1 MQPPPRRGKKV
12 ALILLVIL
20 ALLSAGGAAAYL
32 YIQSKP
38 AITVTSKYMVGTT
51 PAGAATTSL
60 HVTGAKFTAHSRVSF
75 LLDGQPEPG
84 HQIFQ
89 SDASGA
95 LKGDLPITAAWPPGQ
110 HNLTAKDATGKATV
124 LGKTIAIVT
133 QGQAGTPGPNG
144 APADDASFTINVT
157 IQEHNNNDGQDHS
170 GTGTL
175 VITGHPDPAGGTVC
189 DSDTVTSQSK
199 TEKGTTDNGLT
210 YTETLTGTCGGTY
223 KGGKITFTETISND
237 TVEYSDGVTCSAP
250 APYVGLELDG
260 SFTDATH
267 LTGTV
272 SAGTPTI
279 TCSNGNQ
286 GTLKGITGTW
296 TGTISS
302 SK

>member
-1 MQPPPRRGKKV
+1 MQPPPRRGKRT

-20 ALLSAGGAAAYL
+20 VLLSGGGAVAYL

-38 AITVTSKYMVGTT
+38 AITVSSKYMVGTT

-60 HVTGAKFTAHSRVSF
+60 HVTGAKFAAHSAVSF

-95 LKGDLPITAAWPPGQ
+95 LKGDLTITAVWPLGQ
-110 HNLTAKDATGKATV
+110 HNLTAKDASGKTTV
-124 LGKTIAIVT
+124 LGKTVAIVP

-144 APADDASFTINVT
+144 APADNAMFSINVS
-157 IQEHNNNDGQDHS
+157 IQVHNNDTGQDKS
-170 GTGTL
+170 GTWQL
-175 VITGHPDPAGGTVC
+175 IVTGHPDPAGGTVC
-189 DSDTVTSQSK
+189 DAA
-199 TEKGTTDNGLT
+199 GTTNQPETDTGRSDGLS
-210 YTETLTGTCGGTY
+210 YTETWTATCGGTY
-223 KGGKITFTETISND
+223 KGGKVTFTETFSND
-237 TVEYSDGVTCSAP
+237 TVKYSNGVTCSAT
-250 APYVGLELDG
+250 ASYVALELDG